1 MKKIQL
7 NEMDISLVKTALHK
21 YKDFMQEMIQKT
33 DDPYPFEVYGW
44 TIKILNDIN
53 TQTQ

>member
-7 NEMDISLVKTALHK
+7 NDMDLSLIKTALHK

-33 DDPYPFEVYGW
+33 NDPYPFEVYGW
-44 TIKILNDIN
+44 IIEVLNDIK
-53 TQTQ
+53 TQTK